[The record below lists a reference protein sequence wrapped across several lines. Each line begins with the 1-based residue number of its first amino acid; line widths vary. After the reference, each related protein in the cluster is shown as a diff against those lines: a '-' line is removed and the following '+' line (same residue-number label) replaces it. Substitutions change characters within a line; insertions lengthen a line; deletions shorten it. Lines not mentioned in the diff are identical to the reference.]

1 MDRRDVT
8 DAIMNG
14 DYEFGGYKLP
24 TPQKTGTLT
33 QRRAYAQQAA
43 EQFIENVKKTEKEMK
58 QVQKY
63 RNLRDAFEAAV
74 ADARF
79 DEPDF
84 VEIQAPNNAIPVSHR
99 YEMAPLSSDPY
110 SVGVVRVTTYDFNG
124 VRAEGKRCV
133 FLIDTETLEI
143 TEA

>member
-1 MDRRDVT
+1 MERRAVMN
-8 DAIMNG
+8 AIMNG
-14 DYEFGGYKLP
+14 DYEFGGYQLP
-24 TPQKTGTLT
+24 SPQKTGTLT

-43 EQFIENVKKTEKEMK
+43 EQFINNVKKIENMNNELIEHKT
-58 QVQKY
+58 
-63 RNLRDAFEAAV
+63 LRDAYEAAV

-79 DEPDF
+79 DEPEF
-84 VEIQAPNNAIPVSHR
+84 VEIQAPNNAIPVRHR

-124 VRAEGKRCV
+124 VKAEAKRCV

-143 TEA
+143 TEV